1 MTLQV
6 AVIIP
11 EQPNSRPF
19 NNFDSEPGKIEK
31 LSNFRFSKR
40 LYELSLTPIICLGNF
55 YKFLTHLY

>member
-1 MTLQV
+1 VTLQV

-19 NNFDSEPGKIEK
+19 NNFDSEPGKTEK

-40 LYELSLTPIICLGNF
+40 L
-55 YKFLTHLY
+55 